1 MPQTGYTPIQ
11 IYSTSTAAAVP
22 TAGSLTNSTLGSE
35 LAINI
40 TDGKLFYKD
49 NANVVQVIGW
59 KVVPTSA
66 GGTGLTSFTA
76 NQVFYASS
84 TSAVGQS
91 ANLSFNGTTLGV
103 GGAAN
108 ASYGI
113 SITSSTLTGLGQIG
127 VFSTPTIT
135 SAATTGGY
143 GYYARVFT
151 EAASFTVADVFGLRC
166 VNASKGAG
174 STITNQYGIYVD
186 DQTQGTNNYGI
197 RALVSSGANKWNIYA
212 SGTAANYFAG
222 NVGIGT
228 ATVGSPLTVVGAA
241 GYIVT
246 LDGATD
252 TRLDFKNSGTRNGI
266 IQTTASAFQF
276 NAPTA
281 IPMLFLTNNTNR
293 MRIDSAGFT
302 QFNSN
307 LVMPYQGAPTS
318 KAAAATLTGAEL
330 ITGILNTTGTTYTIT
345 LPTGTD
351 IEGALSWSANNVAL
365 DWWVINTASGTITIG
380 ANGNTTLGTLTIA
393 TGVSAH
399 FRIRRTAANTFTVYR
414 LS

>member
-166 VNASKGAG
+166 VNASKGLG

-222 NVGIGT
+222 GVDLGATTDPGAGNLSLTGNVIIGT
-228 ATVGSPLTVVGAA
+228 SGKGIDFSATAGTGTSELFNDYEEGTWTPFVSDDSGSASEGQTYSVQVGTYTKIGNTVFVQGR
-241 GYIVT
+241 IVMSSLGT
-246 LDGATD
+246 LSTAQNV
-252 TRLDFKNSGTRNGI
+252 RLNGFPF
-266 IQTTASAFQF
+266 TSSST
-276 NAPTA
+276 
-281 IPMLFLTNNTNR
+281 TNNFAVVSFGQGQGLSIT
-293 MRIDSAGFT
+293 AG
-302 QFNSN
+302 QS
-307 LVMPYQGAPTS
+307 
-318 KAAAATLTGAEL
+318 LTGYLNPA
-330 ITGILNTTGTTYTIT
+330 GIVSTIRVWSQTTGTSE
-345 LPTGTD
+345 L
-351 IEGALSWSANNVAL
+351 LFSQL
-365 DWWVINTASGTITIG
+365 TASGGFIFSCSYK
-380 ANGNTTLGTLTIA
+380 
-393 TGVSAH
+393 V
-399 FRIRRTAANTFTVYR
+399 
-414 LS
+414 